1 LERAAQCG
9 CPRVKYEEEKY
20 SMNKKLMALAVA
32 GALTAP
38 AAALAQV
45 QIYGRANVGLNTYSA
60 TGATAGSASDFK
72 NRNVVYDSGSRVGFR
87 GTEDLGGGLKAVYVI
102 ESGVNIDT
110 GTGNGQANLANTS
123 TGTFATRDSYAGLE
137 GNWGRVTFGRQSI
150 FWGSGVIAQSGTNYI
165 NVDVATTGALGRVVG
180 PTARTNN
187 VLAYN
192 SPTINGFNWTA
203 SYAPN
208 SEATGV
214 NLNTNAKIW
223 GVTGRYFGIV
233 NAQVDYAV
241 NDKTPIT
248 GSTTPTTQKLTG
260 LKVGVGY
267 PYAPGAQIA
276 VIFIS
281 EKNENVNSTTAQ
293 AGFTVTG
300 DSVKAK
306 GVFVNWEHTF
316 GTFQALAEFGKI
328 QKATGC
334 TGTNCDNTG
343 ATGLMVAGRYLMSK
357 RTAVYASIN
366 KIRNDNNATFD
377 ISGGGVSSASAS
389 GSFLP
394 TGSAGADPQ
403 MVAVGVIHNF

>member
-1 LERAAQCG
+1 
-9 CPRVKYEEEKY
+9 
-20 SMNKKLMALAVA
+20 MNKKLMALAVA

-38 AAALAQV
+38 AAALAQA

-60 TGATAGSASDFK
+60 TGATAANSDFK
-72 NRNVVYDSGSRVGFR
+72 TRNVVYDSGSRLGVR

-102 ESGVNIDT
+102 ESGVNLDT
-110 GTGNGQANLANTS
+110 GNQNSQFGGANAS
-123 TGTFATRDSYAGLE
+123 TGFLASRDSYGGLE

-150 FWGSGVIAQSGTNYI
+150 FWVSGVLAQSGANYI

-180 PTARTNN
+180 PTARTSN

-192 SPTINGFNWTA
+192 SPTINGFNATV

-208 SEATGV
+208 AEAAAANAT
-214 NLNTNAKIW
+214 TNAKIY
-223 GVTGRYFGIV
+223 GVTGRYFGII

-241 NDKTPIT
+241 NEGASGAVTGTPKNS
-248 GSTTPTTQKLTG
+248 GV
-260 LKVGVGY
+260 KVGVGY

-281 EKNENVNSTTAQ
+281 DKNENLAAAV
-293 AGFTVTG
+293 AGFAAAG

-316 GTFQALAEFGKI
+316 GTFQALAEFGKV

-334 TGTNCDNTG
+334 SGTGCDSTG

-357 RTAVYASIN
+357 RTAVYASYN
-366 KIRNDNNATFD
+366 KIRNDNNSTWD
-377 ISGGGVSSASAS
+377 ISGGGTSSASAS
-389 GSFLP
+389 GGFLP
-394 TGSAGADPQ
+394 AGSAGADPQ
-403 MVAVGVIHNF
+403 MLAVGVIHNF

>member
-1 LERAAQCG
+1 
-9 CPRVKYEEEKY
+9 
-20 SMNKKLMALAVA
+20 MNKKLMAVAVA
-32 GALTAP
+32 GALAAP
-38 AAALAQV
+38 ATVLAQV
-45 QIYGRANVGLNTYSA
+45 QIYGRANLGVDNYSA
-60 TGATAGSASDFK
+60 TGATAGSANDFK
-72 NRNVVYDSGSRVGFR
+72 ARNRVFDNSSRLGFR
-87 GTEDLGGGLKAVYVI
+87 GTEDLGGGLRALFLI

-110 GTGNGQANLANTS
+110 GSQSSQFGGANGS
-123 TGTFATRDSYAGLE
+123 TGFLASRDSYAGLE

-150 FWGSGVIAQSGTNYI
+150 YWGSGVIAQSGTNYI

-208 SEATGV
+208 SEAAAANANTG
-214 NLNTNAKIW
+214 AKIW

-241 NDKTPIT
+241 NQGASGAAT
-248 GSTTPTTQKLTG
+248 GTAKNSG

-281 EKNENVNSTTAQ
+281 DKNENLAALVT
-293 AGFTVTG
+293 GFAAAG

-334 TGTNCDNTG
+334 SGTGCDSTG
-343 ATGLMVAGRYLMSK
+343 ATGIMVAGRYLMSK
-357 RTAVYASIN
+357 RTALYASIN

-377 ISGGGVSSASAS
+377 ASGGGISSASAS
-389 GSFLP
+389 GGFLP
-394 TGSAGADPQ
+394 AGSAGADPQ
-403 MVAVGVIHNF
+403 VVAVGVIHNF

>member
-1 LERAAQCG
+1 
-9 CPRVKYEEEKY
+9 
-20 SMNKKLMALAVA
+20 MNKKLMALAVA

-45 QIYGRANVGLNTYSA
+45 QIYGRANVGIDTYSA
-60 TGATAGSASDFK
+60 TGATAGSAADFK
-72 NRNVVYDSGSRVGFR
+72 SRQRVFDSGSRLGFR

-110 GTGNGQANLANTS
+110 GNQGGQAGATCGTATCNAS
-123 TGTFATRDSYAGLE
+123 TGFLASRDSYAGLE

-214 NLNTNAKIW
+214 NADTSAKIW
-223 GVTGRYFGIV
+223 GLTGRYFGIV

-241 NDKTPIT
+241 NQGASGAAT
-248 GSTTPTTQKLTG
+248 GTAKNSG

-276 VIFIS
+276 VILIS
-281 EKNENVNSTTAQ
+281 EKNDNIAQ
-293 AGFTVTG
+293 CAPVVALTPCVAGVGVPGFAAAG

-334 TGTNCDNTG
+334 SGTGCDSTG
-343 ATGLMVAGRYLMSK
+343 ATGIMVAGRYLMSK
-357 RTAVYASIN
+357 RTALYASIN

-377 ISGGGVSSASAS
+377 ASGGGISSASAS
-389 GSFLP
+389 GGFLP
-394 TGSAGADPQ
+394 AGSAGADPQ
-403 MVAVGVIHNF
+403 VVAVGVIHNF

>member
-1 LERAAQCG
+1 
-9 CPRVKYEEEKY
+9 
-20 SMNKKLMALAVA
+20 MNKKLMALAVA

-45 QIYGRANVGLNTYSA
+45 QIYGRANVGIDTYSA
-60 TGATAGSASDFK
+60 TGATAANQDFK
-72 NRNVVYDSGSRVGFR
+72 SRQRVFDSGSRLGFR

-110 GTGNGQANLANTS
+110 GTGNGQSGAANAS

-150 FWGSGVIAQSGTNYI
+150 FWESGVIAQSGTNYI

-208 SEATGV
+208 SEATG
-214 NLNTNAKIW
+214 TAK
-223 GVTGRYFGIV
+223 
-233 NAQVDYAV
+233 N
-241 NDKTPIT
+241 
-248 GSTTPTTQKLTG
+248 SG

-276 VIFIS
+276 VILIS
-281 EKNENVNSTTAQ
+281 EKNDNIAQ
-293 AGFTVTG
+293 CAPVVALSPCVAGVGVPGFAAAG

-334 TGTNCDNTG
+334 SGTGCDSTG
-343 ATGLMVAGRYLMSK
+343 ATGIMVAGRYLMSK
-357 RTAVYASIN
+357 RTALYASIN

-377 ISGGGVSSASAS
+377 ASGGGISSASAS
-389 GSFLP
+389 GGFLP
-394 TGSAGADPQ
+394 AGSAGADPQ
-403 MVAVGVIHNF
+403 VVAVGVIHNF

>member
-1 LERAAQCG
+1 
-9 CPRVKYEEEKY
+9 
-20 SMNKKLMALAVA
+20 MNKKLMALAVA

-45 QIYGRANVGLNTYSA
+45 QIYGRANVGIDTYSA
-60 TGATAGSASDFK
+60 TGATAANQDFK
-72 NRNVVYDSGSRVGFR
+72 SRQRVFDSGSRLGFR

-110 GTGNGQANLANTS
+110 GTVNGQAGLANAS

-192 SPTINGFNWTA
+192 SPTINGFNWTV

-208 SEATGV
+208 SETTAV
-214 NLNTNAKIW
+214 ALNANAKIW

-233 NAQVDYAV
+233 NAQIDYAV
-241 NDKTPIT
+241 NDKAAAAAA
-248 GSTTPTTQKLTG
+248 TTIPTTQKLTG

-281 EKNENVNSTTAQ
+281 DKNENVNTAQ
-293 AGFTVTG
+293 ATFTAVG

-343 ATGLMVAGRYLMSK
+343 ATGIMVAGRYLMSK
-357 RTAVYASIN
+357 RTALYASYN
-366 KIRNDNNATFD
+366 KIRNDSNATFD
-377 ISGGGVSSASAS
+377 ASGGGISSAS
-389 GSFLP
+389 GSGLALP
-394 TGSAGADPQ
+394 AASAGADPQ
-403 MVAVGVIHNF
+403 VIAVGVIHNF